1 MSRKGKGRVE
11 KSLYEMRKEE
21 TQQSNRKASLES
33 RVKNNRSPR
42 ITEMKR
48 KAWGIKQYLIIPV
61 LYPYFAFKGGKEPHR
76 GNIFSCEWY
85 IIREY

>member
-21 TQQSNRKASLES
+21 TQQANRKASIES
-33 RVKNNRSPR
+33 RIKNNRSPR

-48 KAWGIKQYLIIPV
+48 KAWGIK
-61 LYPYFAFKGGKEPHR
+61 
-76 GNIFSCEWY
+76 
-85 IIREY
+85 